1 MMARFSTSE
10 DLDFGS
16 TISFHAFSLTAA
28 SGIEVSHWILVYF
41 ARSDLSSAMTFSSS
55 ANFSSVVMWE
65 LLNRT
70 LQIANMLFLASS

>member
-1 MMARFSTSE
+1 
-10 DLDFGS
+10 
-16 TISFHAFSLTAA
+16 
-28 SGIEVSHWILVYF
+28 
-41 ARSDLSSAMTFSSS
+41 MTFSSS